1 MKMNLKTSGKNILLR
16 KGDLHFKDAKFYLI
30 TF

>member
-1 MKMNLKTSGKNILLR
+1 MNLKTGGKELFFLR
-16 KGDLHFKDAKFYLI
+16 KGDLRFKDAKFYLI